1 MRKRLNWNIKLPVYG
16 SGSQQAMKEYTDRVD
31 TEFVKTLEDDGK
43 FFYCLCSS
51 DISSNI
57 LYNPY
62 DLQIVSKRDV
72 EASDVYFIVTASS
85 VTRVSLLVFPLYLLA
100 CFLKPALTN

>member
-1 MRKRLNWNIKLPVYG
+1 MRKKLNWNIKLPVYG

-31 TEFVKTLEDDGK
+31 TEFVKTFEDDGK

-62 DLQIVSKRDV
+62 DLQIVSKRDID
-72 EASDVYFIVTASS
+72 ASDVYFIVTASS
-85 VTRVSLLVFPLYLLA
+85 VTRVSFFSLYFA
-100 CFLKPALTN
+100 CFIKKTKLTN